1 MIIKTRSESAE
12 LMLLRSLSIRMS
24 LSEKERSNFLNL
36 EKGFKGEQQFDKWF
50 ETNFSNEG
58 LILNDLLLESNNTI
72 FQIDSLLITS
82 DVVYLLEIK
91 NYEGD
96 FYRDGDRWCTLS
108 GNEIKNP
115 LLQLKRSESLFR
127 RLLQDFGYKISV
139 EANLIFINPEFFLYQ
154 APLNPSIIFPS
165 QLNRFMDKLNKKSTN
180 LKDRHQKLAKHL
192 VSIKLKDSPYTRL
205 PDYCY
210 DQLEKGI
217 SCGGCNTLM
226 DDIDAKEEIL
236 ECKKCGNKED
246 VPAAI
251 LRSVREFSM
260 LFPDKKITTNTI
272 YEWCKGI
279 RTKRTLQRILSQNLN
294 LIGFGRPS
302 FYIFFQAKPD

>member
-12 LMLLRSLSIRMS
+12 LMILRSLSIRMN

-36 EKGFKGEQQFDKWF
+36 EKGFIGEQQFDKWF

-96 FYRDGDRWCTLS
+96 FYTDGDIWSTLS

-127 RLLQDFGYKISV
+127 RLLQNFGYNISA

-180 LKDRHQKLAKHL
+180 IKDRHLKLAKHL
-192 VSIKLKDSPYTRL
+192 VSIQLKNSPYTRL
-205 PDYCY
+205 PDYSY

-217 SCGGCNTLM
+217 ICGGCNTFVTT
-226 DDIDAKEEIL
+226 I
-236 ECKKCGNKED
+236 NKEMVVCNECGYKED
-246 VPAAI
+246 ITAAV
-251 LRSVREFSM
+251 LRGVMEFRL
-260 LFPDKKITTNTI
+260 LFPNQKITTNGI
-272 YEWCKGI
+272 HNWCKIIQSKKTI
-279 RTKRTLQRILSQNLN
+279 RRILSRN
-294 LIGFGRPS
+294 
-302 FYIFFQAKPD
+302 FQLEGHAKSSYFVNRKENID